1 MGHKGNPQK
10 QNNKT
15 LYRQAGCCKFH
26 VLVSLKKVNLNST
39 KLICWVAW
47 VLKRGCLKLCT
58 SNSHSSIYSG
68 TVLVKFPNIKNTYQ
82 EIKEVIIFLEE
93 KIEIWMLSKDHQYFS
108 NLINK
113 RTDLRVTDFTAFADF
128 WH

>member
-47 VLKRGCLKLCT
+47 VLKKGCLKLCT
-58 SNSHSSIYSG
+58 SNSHSSIHSG
-68 TVLVKFPNIKNTYQ
+68 TVLVKCPNIKNTYQ

-93 KIEIWMLSKDHQYFS
+93 KIKIWMPEIMSEFMPGRMLERMPDRMSERKNVGAYA
-108 NLINK
+108 
-113 RTDLRVTDFTAFADF
+113 R
-128 WH
+128 